1 MKIKSFIFAFI
12 LSIIFSLA
20 AFAQEGQPGFVIL
33 LKNGSAVRGRTLTRE
48 SSGQLRLAMTES
60 GSGEAR
66 SYAIIAVEDTESI
79 RASSSDT
86 DSINIKLKGGS
97 ELKCKE
103 FSLNGDSVIVKLGSA
118 SRIEVRWEDITSIS
132 FNG

>member
-1 MKIKSFIFAFI
+1 MKIKSLIFA
-12 LSIIFSLA
+12 IIFSISVSVLA
-20 AFAQEGQPGFVIL
+20 IAQEGQPGFVIL

-48 SSGQLRLAMTES
+48 TSGQLRLAMTETA
-60 GSGEAR
+60 SGEPK
-66 SYAIIAVEDTESI
+66 SYAIIDVEDTESI

-86 DSINIKLKGGS
+86 DSILIKLHGGS
-97 ELKCKE
+97 ELRCKE
-103 FSLNGDSVIVKLGSA
+103 FSLNGNSVIVKLGTQ

>member
-1 MKIKSFIFAFI
+1 MKIKSLIFVII
-12 LSIIFSLA
+12 LSLSFSLA
-20 AFAQEGQPGFVIL
+20 ALAQEGQSGFVIL

-48 SSGQLRLAMTES
+48 TSGQLRLAMTET
-60 GSGEAR
+60 GGGEAR

-86 DSINIKLKGGS
+86 DSISIKLKGGS

-103 FSLNGDSVIVKLGSA
+103 FSLNGDSVIVKLGTA
-118 SRIEVRWEDITSIS
+118 SRIEVPWDDITSIS

>member
-1 MKIKSFIFAFI
+1 MKIKSLILAIILALSFA
-12 LSIIFSLA
+12 LA
-20 AFAQEGQPGFVIL
+20 VHAQEGQSGFVIL

-48 SSGQLRLAMTES
+48 ASGELRLAMTEAS
-60 GSGEAR
+60 GGEAR

-86 DSINIKLKGGS
+86 DSISIKLKGGS

-103 FSLNGDSVIVKLGSA
+103 FSLNGNSVIVKLGTA